1 MMVEMPIR
9 MTATTTIP
17 VINTI
22 STIAR
27 AEITGLI
34 LAGGQGS
41 RMGGIDKGLQQFF
54 GHTAGAACAPTTL
67 TTSRPGGVQREP

>member
-17 VINTI
+17 VITTI
-22 STIAR
+22 STIAC

-34 LAGGQGS
+34 FAVV
-41 RMGGIDKGLQQFF
+41 RVVEW
-54 GHTAGAACAPTTL
+54 A
-67 TTSRPGGVQREP
+67 